1 MRRSSS
7 GRAGHRAGGAE
18 RVTAQQVAEA
28 AGVSISAVSRTFTK
42 DASVSPRMRAR
53 VLAAAEA
60 LGYRPNQLA
69 RSLMTGRTELVGL
82 VSSHFANPA
91 FMDVFDLFTRELQRR
106 GLRPLIANLSED
118 GGADSALDMML
129 QYNVDAV
136 LIATSAPP
144 EGFADSCARAGLPVV
159 HVFGRAETAVPV
171 VTVDNVA
178 GGRLVAGAMLARG
191 LRQLAFLGG
200 AATDSSSIDRA
211 AGFSQGLAA
220 AGLQPLAVDF
230 AGDYSHEHGR
240 RGMHAL
246 LDRHRP
252 QAVFCGDDILA
263 LGALDACRE
272 RGLAVPKDIGI
283 VGFDDM
289 PLAAWPGYRL
299 TTIRQPMAEMVRHAI
314 DQIAARLADADHPIQ
329 GRLFDIALVE
339 RDSL

>member
-178 GGRLVAGAMLARG
+178 GGRLVAEAMLARG

>member
-1 MRRSSS
+1 MSSRS
-7 GRAGHRAGGAE
+7 GHRPAGAE
-18 RVTAQQVAEA
+18 RATAQQVAEA

-60 LGYRPNQLA
+60 LGYRPNRLA
-69 RSLMTGRTELVGL
+69 RGLMTGRTELVGL
-82 VSSHFANPA
+82 VSTHFANPA

-129 QYNVDAV
+129 QYSVDAV

-144 EGFADSCARAGLPVV
+144 EGFAESCADAGLPVV
-159 HVFGRAETAVPV
+159 HVFGRPGPQAAVPA

-178 GGRLVAGAMLARG
+178 GGRLAAEVMLARG
-191 LRQLAFLGG
+191 LTRLAFLGG

-211 AGFSQGLAA
+211 AGFAQGLAA
-220 AGLQPLAVDF
+220 AGLQPLAVEF

-240 RGMHAL
+240 RGLHAL

-263 LGALDACRE
+263 LGAVDACRE
-272 RGLAVPKDIGI
+272 RGLAVPRNIGI

-314 DQIAARLADADHPIQ
+314 GEIAARLADAGHTIED
-329 GRLFDIALVE
+329 RLFDIALVE